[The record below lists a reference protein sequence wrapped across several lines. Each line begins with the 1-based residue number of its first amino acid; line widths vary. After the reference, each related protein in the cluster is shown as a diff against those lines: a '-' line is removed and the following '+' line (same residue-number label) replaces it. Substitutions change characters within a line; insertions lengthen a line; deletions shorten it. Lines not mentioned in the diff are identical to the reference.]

1 MGLVQIGGEIRAKP
15 LNDNFAYLD
24 GKLLFG
30 PESNRPNPGVTNRLY
45 VTTDTGIVYADTGT
59 DWIQVGGISEIDWS
73 NIIGKPSTFPP
84 SPHANQHRSGGSDPI
99 TPADIG
105 AASQVDFD
113 AHLAEDVTQGASP
126 HGIIY
131 ERGIWTPRMAYSSP
145 GSVPPVVNSSGVYVR
160 QGSQITL
167 YGDIEVID
175 LGDTGV
181 TVQIK
186 DMPFPLEVGR
196 IQTNVFLE
204 KVDFEGAGGIP
215 AIHSSAVNNFN
226 LIVSRNNNT
235 LVGINRGHLSVGSKI
250 KFIFSYTLS

>member
-1 MGLVQIGGEIRAKP
+1 MALKPIVGEIKAQV
-15 LNDNFAYLD
+15 LNDNFSYIRQLA
-24 GKLLFG
+24 
-30 PESNRPNPGVTNRLY
+30 EE
-45 VTTDTGIVYADTGT
+45 AGT
-59 DWIQVGGISEIDWS
+59 DPELEQRVDALE
-73 NIIGKPSTFPP
+73 TEL
-84 SPHANQHRSGGSDPI
+84 
-99 TPADIG
+99 
-105 AASQVDFD
+105 AS
-113 AHLAEDVTQGASP
+113 HKAEDVTQGASP

-215 AIHSSAVNNFN
+215 AIHSSAFNNFN

-235 LVGINRGHLSVGSKI
+235 LVGINREHLSVGSKI